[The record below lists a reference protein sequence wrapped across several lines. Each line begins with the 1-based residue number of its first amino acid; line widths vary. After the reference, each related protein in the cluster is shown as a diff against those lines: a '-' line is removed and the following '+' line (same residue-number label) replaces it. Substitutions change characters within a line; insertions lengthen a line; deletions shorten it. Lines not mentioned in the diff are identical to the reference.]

1 MDNNNLN
8 QMLSEFEK
16 HMIIPK
22 RGDIIKGL
30 VMQVSDDEIVVSIGY
45 KSDGIIP
52 LKEISNNPFVK
63 PNEIV
68 KEGDE
73 IQVVVLKE
81 DDGEGNVILSKKRV
95 DLLNDWHKIE
105 EAISKEEVIKVRTGE
120 VVKGG
125 IIAYFNE
132 IKGFIPASQIS
143 NEYIKDLKTFS
154 NKTLEVKVIE
164 ASKDKK
170 RIVFSHRLVIEEKL
184 KKEKEKLLNSLEKD
198 QVVTGKVK
206 RLADFGAFIDLGGID
221 GLIHISEISWGRIK
235 HPSEVLKVGDVVE
248 VYVKDIDRKN
258 EKISLSL
265 KQTKTNPWELID
277 ETYSVGDIIIGKV
290 VRLTDFG
297 AFLEVKPGI
306 EGLVHISQISERHI
320 AKPSDELQV
329 GETVKAKITDINKE
343 ERKMSLSI
351 KEVLDTEYS
360 SEYLE
365 KNETVKTTIGDII
378 KFDIQK

>member
-1 MDNNNLN
+1 MDNNNLD

-22 RGDIIKGL
+22 RGDIIKGV

-52 LKEISNNPFVK
+52 LKEISNNSFVK

-105 EAISKEEVIKVRTGE
+105 EAINKEEVIKVRTGE
-120 VVKGG
+120 IVKGG

-343 ERKMSLSI
+343 EKKMSLSI
-351 KEVLDTEYS
+351 KEALDTEYS